1 MGQRT
6 MEISKISYQKVR
18 VVLNL
23 QMEIFTKVNIK
34 MGKLMALGHLPCLQ
48 EINISASG
56 KMIYKTGMAFRLGLT
71 TVYTRASYLKPKS
84 KAKAI

>member
-1 MGQRT
+1 
-6 MEISKISYQKVR
+6 
-18 VVLNL
+18 
-23 QMEIFTKVNIK
+23 
-34 MGKLMALGHLPCLQ
+34 MALGHLPCLQ

-84 KAKAI
+84 KAKAIWCGATAINTTDKGLTIQLTDMDISSGLMAKYFYIH